1 MLTRS
6 QGKLIGYQLL
16 PGALTPRDLSNPSY
30 RTFTLAANVSSLV
43 DYAQNTWLPEDQAWV
58 RCAPVHTHTHT
69 HHNER

>member
-58 RCAPVHTHTHT
+58 RCAPV
-69 HHNER
+69 